1 MSNKSFNTK
10 DMIASDRIAKTI
22 SQYVVAAW
30 FVGLAYY
37 YWFDKSVPNL
47 GIVTGFLL
55 VVVGMF
61 ASSIIFGMGFHFISR
76 LIAKMLT
83 GRWEA
88 LPGISLITGIVSS
101 VVTFLSVKYI
111 IIYLF

>member
-1 MSNKSFNTK
+1 MSNKSFDTK
-10 DMIASDRIAKTI
+10 DMIAGDRAAKTA

-61 ASSIIFGMGFHFISR
+61 ASSIIFGMGFHFIGR
-76 LIAKMLT
+76 LIAKVLT

-101 VVTFLSVKYI
+101 VVTFLSVKYVI
-111 IIYLF
+111 MYLL

>member
-1 MSNKSFNTK
+1 MSKKSFNTK
-10 DMIASDRIAKTI
+10 DMIAGDRAAKTA
-22 SQYVVAAW
+22 SEFVVAAW
-30 FVGLAYY
+30 FLGLAYY

-61 ASSIIFGMGFHFISR
+61 ASSIIFGMGFHFIGR
-76 LIAKMLT
+76 LIAKVLT

-88 LPGISLITGIVSS
+88 LPGLSLITGIVSS
-101 VVTFLSVKYI
+101 IVTFLSVKYV
-111 IIYLF
+111 IIYLL

>member
-10 DMIASDRIAKTI
+10 DMIASDRVAKTI

-30 FVGLAYY
+30 FAGLAYY

-101 VVTFLSVKYI
+101 VVTFLSVKYVI
-111 IIYLF
+111 MYLL

>member
-1 MSNKSFNTK
+1 MSQKHLDNN
-10 DMIASDRIAKTI
+10 DVIANDKAAKIA

-30 FVGLAYY
+30 FLGLAYY

-47 GIVTGFLL
+47 GIVAGFLL

-61 ASSIIFGMGFHFISR
+61 ASSIIFGMGFHFIGR
-76 LIAKMLT
+76 LIAKALT

-88 LPGISLITGIVSS
+88 LPGLSLITGIVSS
-101 VVTFLSVKYI
+101 TVTFLSVKYV
-111 IIYLF
+111 IIYLL

>member
-1 MSNKSFNTK
+1 MYQKHLDNN
-10 DMIASDRIAKTI
+10 DVIANDKAAKTA

-30 FVGLAYY
+30 FLGLAYY

-61 ASSIIFGMGFHFISR
+61 ASSIIFGMGFHFIGR
-76 LIAKMLT
+76 LIAKVLT

-88 LPGISLITGIVSS
+88 LPGLSLITGIVSS
-101 VVTFLSVKYI
+101 IITFLSVKYV
-111 IIYLF
+111 IIYLL